1 MTERLQVLDSL
12 YGPDLSIQNSE
23 EQSVYASV
31 EFNENDSKEI
41 LLDKIDYI
49 TKMITK
55 KFFLIK
61 LIIYDVL

>member
-1 MTERLQVLDSL
+1 MTERLQFLDSL
-12 YGPDLSIQNSE
+12 YGRDLSIQNSE
-23 EQSVYASV
+23 EQYVYAYF
-31 EFNENDSKEI
+31 EFNDNDSKEI
-41 LLDKIDYI
+41 LLDKIHYI